1 MTPLKESV
9 IKREILDLDSRG
21 FPLRLRD
28 VEDTANQLRTECGT
42 DSTGLPT
49 SSNDNQ
55 GFVYV

>member
-1 MTPLKESV
+1 MTPLEENV